1 MFSPEQ
7 RCSFFVG
14 ERSVLRGSVRTR
26 VHRAYL
32 EGGIVETRGN
42 DMAAPETDSGT
53 GVTVEIES
61 MDCVYSRECVPDAP
75 DEFMRTRNESI
86 G

>member
-1 MFSPEQ
+1 MGMLVDGEWLAEQ

-26 VHRAYL
+26 VRRAYL
-32 EGGIVETRGN
+32 EGSIVETRGN
-42 DMAAPETDSGT
+42 DGGT
-53 GVTVEIES
+53 ADRFRKGVTVEIES
-61 MDCVYSRECVPDAP
+61 MDCVGSLGCVPDAL
-75 DEFMRTRNESI
+75 